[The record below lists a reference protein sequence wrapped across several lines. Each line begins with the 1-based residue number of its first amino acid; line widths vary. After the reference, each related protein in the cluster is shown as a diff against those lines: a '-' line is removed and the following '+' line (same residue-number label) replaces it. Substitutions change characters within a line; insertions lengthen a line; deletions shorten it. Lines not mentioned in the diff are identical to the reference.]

1 MLQEGLERERKQLE
15 KERERAIQHSR
26 KALDRFRQEMELAI
40 AGWKCTMN
48 AEVAKAKEVCEEL

>member
-26 KALDRFRQEMELAI
+26 EALD
-40 AGWKCTMN
+40 
-48 AEVAKAKEVCEEL
+48 